1 MKSRFLPFINALG
14 CLALAG
20 VILVQWN
27 KERALDGTI
36 SQLRSEL
43 SEARAAADAQRQ
55 RMASLE
61 RDISVL
67 KESLEATQQATEVA
81 TRALEE
87 KEAAGE
93 LLVGELAAVRAQVA
107 LWQEAIAGRDEK
119 IRELGEELVATRAR
133 LDTALVRL
141 KEAGAR

>member
-67 KESLEATQQATEVA
+67 KESLEATQQAMEVA

-87 KEAAGE
+87 KEAVGE

-107 LWQEAIAGRDEK
+107 LWQEAIVGRDEK

>member
-1 MKSRFLPFINALG
+1 VKSRFLPFINALG

-55 RMASLE
+55 RTASLE

-67 KESLEATQQATEVA
+67 KESLEATQQAMEVA

-107 LWQEAIAGRDEK
+107 LWQEAIVGRDEK

-141 KEAGAR
+141 

>member
-1 MKSRFLPFINALG
+1 VKSRFLPFINALG

-55 RMASLE
+55 RTASLE

-67 KESLEATQQATEVA
+67 KESLEATQQAMEVA

-107 LWQEAIAGRDEK
+107 LWQEAIVGRDEK

>member
-1 MKSRFLPFINALG
+1 M
-14 CLALAG
+14 
-20 VILVQWN
+20 QWN

-55 RMASLE
+55 RTASLE

-67 KESLEATQQATEVA
+67 KESLEATQQAMEVA

-107 LWQEAIAGRDEK
+107 LWQEAIVGRDEK

>member
-1 MKSRFLPFINALG
+1 M
-14 CLALAG
+14 
-20 VILVQWN
+20 QWN

-43 SEARAAADAQRQ
+43 SEARAAADVQRQ

-67 KESLEATQQATEVA
+67 KESLEATQQAMEVA

-107 LWQEAIAGRDEK
+107 LWQEAIVGRDEK

>member
-55 RMASLE
+55 RTASLE

-67 KESLEATQQATEVA
+67 KESLEATQQAMEVA

-107 LWQEAIAGRDEK
+107 LWQEAIVGRDEK

>member
-1 MKSRFLPFINALG
+1 M
-14 CLALAG
+14 
-20 VILVQWN
+20 QWN

-43 SEARAAADAQRQ
+43 SEARAAADVQRQ

-107 LWQEAIAGRDEK
+107 LWQDAIAGRDEK

>member
-1 MKSRFLPFINALG
+1 VKSRFLPFINALG

-67 KESLEATQQATEVA
+67 KESLEATQQAMEVA

-87 KEAAGE
+87 KEAVGE

-107 LWQEAIAGRDEK
+107 LWQEAIVGRDEK

>member
-1 MKSRFLPFINALG
+1 M
-14 CLALAG
+14 
-20 VILVQWN
+20 QWN

-43 SEARAAADAQRQ
+43 SEARAAADVQRQ

-67 KESLEATQQATEVA
+67 KESLEATQQAKEVA

-133 LDTALVRL
+133 LDTALLRL